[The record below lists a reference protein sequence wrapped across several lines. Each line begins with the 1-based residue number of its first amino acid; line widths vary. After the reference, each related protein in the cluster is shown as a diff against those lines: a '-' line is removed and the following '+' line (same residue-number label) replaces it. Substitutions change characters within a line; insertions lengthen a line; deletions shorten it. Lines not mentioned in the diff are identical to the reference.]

1 MELKFNIFETMS
13 LVTVVYYL
21 GKFLRTKIKFLS
33 KYCIPAPVVGGLVFA
48 IVMLILK
55 LTNIATIMLDTT
67 LQNLFMTAFFASVG
81 FTASFKVLK
90 SGGIKVAMF
99 LGLAILLVISQD
111 IVGAS
116 LAKLFDLNPLLGLC
130 TGSISMIGG
139 HGTAGSFGPL
149 LEEMGVSGATTVS
162 FASATF
168 GLVMGSFIGGFV
180 AKGLIDNYKLKT
192 PKESHDKSIPL
203 SDFHEDNQAVLCQK
217 RLMKGSA
224 FLFLSMGIGSVISG
238 FIQDTGLTFP
248 SYIGAMIAAA
258 VIRNFCDIRKIE
270 IEEKEIEVI
279 GNISLGYFLCI
290 ALMGLKLWEL
300 FDLALPLVVMLIA
313 QSVLMA
319 VFAYF
324 ITFKIMGRDY
334 DAAVFA
340 SASCGFGMGA
350 TPNAVANMDALSTKF
365 GFAPTP
371 YFVVPI
377 VGALFVDFVN
387 SAVITLFVNIL
398 S

>member
-1 MELKFNIFETMS
+1 MELKFNIFETMA

-180 AKGLIDNYKLKT
+180 AKGLIDNY
-192 PKESHDKSIPL
+192 KSIPL

>member
-1 MELKFNIFETMS
+1 MELKFNLFETMA
-13 LVTVVYYL
+13 LVTSVYYL
-21 GKFLRTKIKFLS
+21 GKYLREKVRFLS

-48 IVMLILK
+48 IIMLVLK
-55 LTNIATIMLDTT
+55 LTNIANITLDIT
-67 LQNLFMTAFFASVG
+67 LQNLFMTTFFASVG

-90 SGGIKVAMF
+90 NGGIKVGIF
-99 LGLAILLVISQD
+99 LGLAMLLVILQD
-111 IVGAS
+111 LLGS
-116 LAKLFDLNPLLGLC
+116 GLAKLFGLDPLLGLC
-130 TGSISMIGG
+130 TGSVSMVGG

-149 LEEMGVSGATTVS
+149 LEELGVVGATTVS

-192 PKESHDKSIPL
+192 PKESNDHSIPL
-203 SDFHEDNQAVLCQK
+203 SDFHEDNQSLLCQK
-217 RLMKGSA
+217 KLMKGSA
-224 FLFLSMGIGSVISG
+224 YLFFAMGIGSVISE

-258 VIRNFCDIRKIE
+258 IIRNFCDIRKIE
-270 IEEKEIEVI
+270 IEEKEIEII

-290 ALMGLKLWEL
+290 ALMGLRLWEL
-300 FDLALPLVVMLIA
+300 FDLALPLVVMLVA
-313 QSVLMA
+313 QSTLMA

-324 ITFKIMGRDY
+324 IMFKVMGKDY

-377 VGALFVDFVN
+377 VGALFIDFIN
-387 SAVITLFVNIL
+387 SAVITLFINIL
-398 S
+398 G